1 MIERLQQLADM
12 AQSFAPPEAIGEG
25 EFGFTLDVNGDSL
38 SFFSPGGSSAVCY
51 CRAKVAALGAQKCP
65 GEFAEAALNGN
76 FFWRGTSGAVL
87 SLNTAENAIYLT
99 DRFDE
104 GAFEDEDAFKDY
116 INGFLRTLFD
126 WQERLDS
133 YVAGK
138 EVAK

>member
-12 AQSFAPPEAIGEG
+12 AQGFAPPEAISEDD
-25 EFGFTLDVNGDSL
+25 FGFSLDVNGDLL
-38 SFFSPGGSSAVCY
+38 SFFSPGGISAACY
-51 CRAKVAALGAQKCP
+51 CRAKVAALGGQKCP
-65 GEFAEAALNGN
+65 GAFAEAALNGN
-76 FFWRGTSGAVL
+76 FFWRGTRGAVL
-87 SLNTAENAIYLT
+87 SLNTTENSIYLT

-104 GAFEDEDAFKDY
+104 GAFEDEEAFRDY

-133 YVAGK
+133 YIAGK